1 MWSTPVCR
9 VPSPRSRFSGSRPSH
24 HEVDQGILRADRS
37 RLRDRR
43 AWRLARSL
51 AVLDASRAES
61 QQELL
66 REAAAAFGAVGFRSP
81 ATYRV
86 PGWLAELPFEYDCT
100 MPLSDPYEPQPGGC
114 CSPWPYF
121 IGDTVELPWTLT
133 QDHTLFTVLRQRDI
147 DPWLGQAD
155 RLRDA
160 GGLIQLLPTQI
171 RATSANASTPG
182 FTRRFSTGWRSTRIS
197 GTRFR
202 GTSRDRGDTA
212 TAQRRGVRPNKAP
225 RC

>member
-51 AVLDASRAES
+51 AVLDASRV
-61 QQELL
+61 
-66 REAAAAFGAVGFRSP
+66 RVAAGAPARSGAAFGAVGFRSP

-133 QDHTLFTVLRQRDI
+133 QGHTLFTVLRQRDI

-160 GGLIQLLPTQI
+160 GGLTQLLPHPD
-171 RATSANASTPG
+171 PG
-182 FTRRFSTGWRSTRIS
+182 YLGEREHARLYEAPTGWRSTRIS

-202 GTSRDRGDTA
+202 GMSHDGGDTA
-212 TAQRRGVRPNKAP
+212 TAQRRGVRPTTAP